1 MTIIGNNNN
10 PVYNN
15 PFKEVQKKET
25 PPLKSESNVE
35 KKQLSKN
42 EFQEISKNV
51 TGSERSLS
59 KVLSQVSPQ
68 KDIEKIK
75 TFSLSKPMIL
85 SNEEKTNLAT
95 FIDNAEK
102 MLEQHIKNN

>member
-10 PVYNN
+10 PIYNN
-15 PFKEVQKKET
+15 PFKEVQKKEYPT
-25 PPLKSESNVE
+25 LKVESNVE
-35 KKQLSKN
+35 KKQLSKS
-42 EFQEISKNV
+42 EFQELAKNV
-51 TGSERSLS
+51 TAAERSLS
-59 KVLSQVSPQ
+59 NVLSQISPQ

-85 SNEEKTNLAT
+85 SNEDKTNLAT

-102 MLEQHIKNN
+102 MLAKHIKDK